1 MFIILLTAITM
12 TIGAYILC
20 AESNS
25 QCVTLLVF
33 GFLAVL
39 SGLTDLKSHVSRCTI
54 GHKRIARHLT
64 NMLAGTIATVTATL
78 VVNVSTER
86 VWIAWITPTLLIA
99 PVITYWN
106 RRTLKG

>member
-1 MFIILLTAITM
+1 VFIILLTAITM

-54 GHKRIARHLT
+54 GK
-64 NMLAGTIATVTATL
+64 NQVTAK
-78 VVNVSTER
+78 ECD
-86 VWIAWITPTLLIA
+86 
-99 PVITYWN
+99 
-106 RRTLKG
+106 

>member
-1 MFIILLTAITM
+1 
-12 TIGAYILC
+12 
-20 AESNS
+20 
-25 QCVTLLVF
+25 
-33 GFLAVL
+33 
-39 SGLTDLKSHVSRCTI
+39 
-54 GHKRIARHLT
+54 
-64 NMLAGTIATVTATL
+64 MLAGTIATVTATL